1 MSEFRHIL
9 CPIDFSDASRHALDQ
24 AIAIAG
30 WYESHV
36 TGLHVIA
43 PAFAFEPPMLLAE
56 RGNLEELGVD
66 VDIDQVRARLDDWL
80 AAATAA
86 RVQSEGRICEGRP
99 AESVLAFARSLPADL
114 IVMGT
119 NGRSGFE
126 RFVLGSVT
134 EKVLRNA
141 PCPVLTAPPR
151 AVTKARLPFRQILCP
166 VDFSE
171 PSLIALRT
179 AFSMAEEADARL
191 IVLNV
196 VDWPGGNSVLV
207 TASGDREVL
216 GQVERQAAQRL
227 ESFITDESKVWSR
240 PEARVAI
247 GKPYRQILAA
257 AENMAADLIVI
268 GVHGRNAL
276 GLALFGS
283 TTNQVVR
290 RAPCP
295 VLTIRTAH

>member
-1 MSEFRHIL
+1 
-9 CPIDFSDASRHALDQ
+9 
-24 AIAIAG
+24 
-30 WYESHV
+30 
-36 TGLHVIA
+36 
-43 PAFAFEPPMLLAE
+43 MLFAE
-56 RGNLEELGVD
+56 RGNLKELGVD
-66 VDIDQVRARLDDWL
+66 VDEARTRLDDWL

-86 RVQSEGRICEGRP
+86 RVPSESHICEGRP
-99 AESVLAFARSLPADL
+99 AESLLAFARSLPADL

-119 NGRSGFE
+119 HGRSGFE
-126 RFVLGSVT
+126 RLVLGSVT

-141 PCPVLTAPPR
+141 ACPVLTAPPR
-151 AVTKARLPFRQILCP
+151 AMTTAQLPFRRILCP

-179 AFSMAEEADARL
+179 AFSLAEEADARL

-196 VDWPGGNSVLV
+196 VDWPGGDSVFV
-207 TASGDREVL
+207 TASGDRELL
-216 GQVERQAAQRL
+216 GQIERQAAQRL
-227 ESFITDESKVWSR
+227 ESFITDESRLWSR
-240 PEARVAI
+240 PEARVTI
-247 GKPYRQILAA
+247 GKSYREILAA

-276 GLALFGS
+276 QLAVFGS

-290 RAPCP
+290 RALCP

>member
-1 MSEFRHIL
+1 MTEFKRIL

-36 TGLHVIA
+36 TALHVIG
-43 PAFAFEPPMLLAE
+43 PVFNFEPPILFAE
-56 RGNLEELGVD
+56 RSNLKQLAVD
-66 VDIDQVRARLDDWL
+66 TGQLARLDEWL
-80 AAATAA
+80 TAATAA
-86 RVQSEGRICEGRP
+86 RVPSEAHVREGET

-119 NGRSGFE
+119 HGRSGFE
-126 RFVLGSVT
+126 RLVLGSVT

-141 PCPVLTAPPR
+141 TCPVLTVPPR
-151 AVTKARLPFRQILCP
+151 AATTAQLPFRRVLCP

-171 PSLIALRT
+171 PSLLALRT
-179 AFSMAEEADARL
+179 AFSIAEEADARL

-196 VDWPGGNSVLV
+196 VDWPGGDSVLV
-207 TASGDREVL
+207 TASGDRELL
-216 GQVERQAAQRL
+216 GQVERQVAHRL
-227 ESFITDESKVWSR
+227 ESLITDESKMWSR
-240 PEARVAI
+240 PEARVTT
-247 GKPYRQILAA
+247 GKPYREIPAA
-257 AENMAADLIVI
+257 AVDMAADLVVI
-268 GVHGRNAL
+268 GVHGRNTL

-290 RAPCP
+290 RASCP
-295 VLTIRTAH
+295 VLTIRAAQ

>member
-1 MSEFRHIL
+1 MTEFRHIL

-30 WYESHV
+30 WYESQV
-36 TGLHVIA
+36 TGLHVIP
-43 PAFAFEPPMLLAE
+43 PAFAFEPPMLFAE
-56 RGNLEELGVD
+56 RGNLKELA
-66 VDIDQVRARLDDWL
+66 VDIDQVRARLDNWL

-86 RVQSEGRICEGRP
+86 RVESEGRICEGRP

-114 IVMGT
+114 IVIGT
-119 NGRSGFE
+119 HGRSGFE
-126 RFVLGSVT
+126 RLLLGSVT

-151 AVTKARLPFRQILCP
+151 AVTKAQLPFRQILCP

-196 VDWPGGNSVLV
+196 VDWPGGDSVLV

-240 PEARVAI
+240 PEVKVAI
-247 GKPYRQILAA
+247 GKPYRQILAT

-290 RAPCP
+290 RASCP
-295 VLTIRTAH
+295 VLTIRASH